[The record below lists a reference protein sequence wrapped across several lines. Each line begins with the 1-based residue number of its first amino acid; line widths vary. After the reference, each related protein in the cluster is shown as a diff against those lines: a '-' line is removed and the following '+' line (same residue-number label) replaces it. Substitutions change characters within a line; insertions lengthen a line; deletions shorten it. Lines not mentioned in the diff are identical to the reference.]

1 MNKEIF
7 LLKSLIFILCLSL
20 SSTASSD
27 TFSQIAEAQN
37 VLDRTQM
44 GWTNTPF
51 ATTMKISG
59 YVKAEGIYDSRQVF
73 AIRDG
78 HFLFYPLNRR
88 PDVLGRD
95 INSRGDFGEYAIQTR
110 LRFEAFGPDI
120 GCMQSRSYIEGDFF
134 GMTNDT
140 IDAFR
145 MRHAYLELESDEF
158 NFLAGQTWHPMYIPV
173 ESPDTISF
181 NTGTPI
187 NPYTRDPQFRIL
199 YHNDYLDILGAAIG
213 FLDFRPLGP
222 LGESNTYFRDA
233 IMPNLHLQ
241 ARLKWDEAQNYIGA
255 GVDVMRI
262 CPRLVTNLNYKEVN
276 PFTAFSA
283 IVYSR
288 FAFLEDFIMYSKFTY
303 AQNASMWAMIGG
315 YAVHSV
321 DPLTDIR
328 TYTPLRTLSFW
339 SELIKEG
346 DVEPALFI
354 GYVKNLGAKKTII
367 QSIGDEST
375 VYGLGTDI
383 KTVFRVSPRI
393 RWYLESFVVG
403 VEIEYTRA
411 AYGFLNQFAQVIDAH
426 PIGNTRFLFATY
438 YIF

>member
-1 MNKEIF
+1 MKHAQIINKLF
-7 LLKSLIFILCLSL
+7 LLSLFAPTLY
-20 SSTASSD
+20 AD

-59 YVKAEGIYDSRQVF
+59 YVKAEGIYDSRQDF
-73 AIRDG
+73 TLRDG
-78 HFLFYPLNRR
+78 HFLLFPLDRR
-88 PDVLGRD
+88 PDVRGKD
-95 INSRGDFGEYAIQTR
+95 INSRGDFGQYAIQTR
-110 LRFEAFGPDI
+110 LRFEAFGPDV
-120 GCMQSRSYIEGDFF
+120 GCMHSRSYIEGDFF
-134 GMTNDT
+134 GTTDDT
-140 IDAFR
+140 IDAYR
-145 MRHAYLELESDEF
+145 LRHAYLELESDEF

-173 ESPDTISF
+173 EAPDTISF
-181 NTGTPI
+181 NTGVPI
-187 NPYTRDPQFRIL
+187 NPFSRNPQFRIV
-199 YHNDYLDILGAAIG
+199 YHNDYLDILGAAMGFLNFRPDGPIG
-213 FLDFRPLGP
+213 F
-222 LGESNTYFRDA
+222 SNTYFRDA

-241 ARLKWDEAQNYIGA
+241 ARYKWDCARSFIGA

-262 CPRLVTNLNYKEVN
+262 CPRLVSNANYKEVN

-288 FAFLEDFIMYSKFTY
+288 LSCNEHILLFSKFAY
-303 AQNASMWAMIGG
+303 AQNATMWAMIGG

-328 TYTPLRTLSFW
+328 TYTPLRTISFW
-339 SELIKEG
+339 SELIFSG
-346 DVEPALFI
+346 DIEPALFI
-354 GYVKNLGAKKTII
+354 GFAKNLGAKKTII
-367 QSIGDEST
+367 QSIGDEDT
-375 VYGLGTDI
+375 VYGIGTDI
-383 KTVFRVSPRI
+383 KTLFRASPRV

-403 VEIEYTRA
+403 AEIEYTRA
-411 AYGFLNQFAQVIDAH
+411 AYGFLDAFGDVINTH

>member
-1 MNKEIF
+1 MNALLIVIF
-7 LLKSLIFILCLSL
+7 LVLPTCL
-20 SSTASSD
+20 TRAD

-51 ATTMKISG
+51 DTTMKISG
-59 YVKAEGIYDSRQVF
+59 YVKAEGIYDSRQDF
-73 AIRDG
+73 TERDD
-78 HFLFYPLNRR
+78 HFLFFPLDKRF
-88 PDVLGRD
+88 DVRGKD

-134 GMTNDT
+134 GTTNET

-145 MRHAYLELESDEF
+145 LRHGYLELESEHFD
-158 NFLAGQTWHPMYIPV
+158 FLAGQTWHPMYLPV

-187 NPYTRDPQFRIL
+187 NPYSRNPQFRIL
-199 YHNDYLDILGAAIG
+199 YHDDTWDILGAAMG
-213 FLDFRPLGP
+213 FLNFRPDGPLGP
-222 LGESNTYFRDA
+222 QNIYFRDA
-233 IMPNLHLQ
+233 MMPNLHLQ
-241 ARLKWDEAQNYIGA
+241 ARYKWDCATNFVGT

-262 CPRLVTNLNYKEVN
+262 CPRLVSNLNYKEVN

-288 FAFLEDFIMYSKFTY
+288 LSYDEHIILYSKFAY
-303 AQNASMWAMIGG
+303 AQNANMWYMIGG

-328 TYTPLRTLSFW
+328 TYTPLRTISFW
-339 SELIKEG
+339 SELIFEG
-346 DVEPALFI
+346 TTEPALFI
-354 GYVKNLGAKKTII
+354 GFAKNLGAKKTII
-367 QSIGDEST
+367 QSIDGENT

-383 KTVFRVSPRI
+383 KTLFRASPRI
-393 RWYLESFVVG
+393 RWYIESFVVG
-403 VEIEYTRA
+403 AEIEYTRA
-411 AYGFLNQFAQVIDAH
+411 AYGFLNQFGDVIDTH
-426 PIGNTRFLFATY
+426 PVANTRFLFATY